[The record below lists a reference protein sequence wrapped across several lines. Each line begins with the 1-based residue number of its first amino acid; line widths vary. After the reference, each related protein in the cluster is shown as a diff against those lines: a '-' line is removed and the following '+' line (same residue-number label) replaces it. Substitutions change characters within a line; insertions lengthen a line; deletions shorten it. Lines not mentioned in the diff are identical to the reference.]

1 MQRGNLSHDCR
12 GVFFMFVYIVYDRRH
27 DLFEVY
33 LEAPQ
38 WNEEYQMWLGRAYLT
53 TISNRDLKEE
63 HAKAL
68 RMEIKPRKFYASLNV
83 IFEEEEG

>member
-68 RMEIKPRKFYASLNV
+68 RMEIKPRKFYVSLNV